1 MYDIAIIGLGPAGA
15 TLARLLNSKYKVI
28 AIDKKDTQGG
38 QDNLQ
43 GSKDSM
49 QGSQHDV
56 DTLHSSQNGR
66 DRGFRKPCGGLLAVD
81 AQKSLSK
88 FNLTLPKDILVD
100 PQIFAVRTVD
110 TKQNLQRYYQR
121 FYMNMDRHKFD
132 LWLMSLIPESVD
144 VMDRACCT
152 EIKRTDGVYTITF
165 RRDSELHT
173 VQAKYIV
180 GADGA
185 ASLVRRTLFHKK
197 KIRQYVSIQKWYVDH
212 NIRPLYSCFFDS
224 DITDC
229 YGWSVSKDGYFIVGG
244 AFPASRSKERFEAL
258 QSKLES
264 RGYVFGDVVKTEAC
278 VVLRPY
284 GFFDHCSGK
293 DNAFL
298 IGEAAGFISPSS
310 LEGISHAFNSA
321 AELAS
326 VFDGKMNNPNRE
338 YSRKVRKIRIKLVL
352 KNMKSFFMYFPPA
365 RWLVMK
371 SKLQSIDVIEHM

>member
-28 AIDKKDTQGG
+28 AIDKKDTQGEH
-38 QDNLQ
+38 DN
-43 GSKDSM
+43 
-49 QGSQHDV
+49 
-56 DTLHSSQNGR
+56 R

-244 AFPASRSKERFEAL
+244 AFPASGSKKRFEAL